1 MEAGL
6 TTVPFSYDC
15 TQRQTWVVH
24 NDRTLLED
32 SMHAIEGTSCNLL
45 SRKEYLFDHVFGP
58 ESHNT
63 TVYDKLVL
71 PVVTRF
77 VGGFNGTVSM
87 RLIPLILHSDGQ
99 PVFLTPW
106 GARVAGVRLRTDVV
120 RQDTYPHWHS
130 SGSGNSA
137 RRHP

>member
-1 MEAGL
+1 M
-6 TTVPFSYDC
+6 
-15 TQRQTWVVH
+15 VH

-77 VGGFNGTVSM
+77 VGGFNGTVSV
-87 RLIPLILHSDGQ
+87 RSILQMLYSDGQ
-99 PVFLTPW
+99 PAFLTPW
-106 GARVAGVRLRTDVV
+106 ASRVADFRLWTDVL
-120 RQDTYPHWHS
+120 RQDAYPHWHS
-130 SGSGNSA
+130 SGSGHST